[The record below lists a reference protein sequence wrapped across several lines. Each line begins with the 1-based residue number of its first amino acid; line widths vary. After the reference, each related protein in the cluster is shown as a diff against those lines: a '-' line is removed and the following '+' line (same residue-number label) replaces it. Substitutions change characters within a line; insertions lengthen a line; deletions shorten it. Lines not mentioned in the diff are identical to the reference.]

1 MVDYQRIVILGNTTA
16 DVEVK
21 QSESGT
27 QYAHLSVAVSKGRE
41 ETIFFPVTLFQ
52 RNAEIA
58 GEILPKGSRVLV
70 EGTLDVD
77 AKTGKFKVLGNTFC
91 KA

>member
-1 MVDYQRIVILGNTTA
+1 
-16 DVEVK
+16 
-21 QSESGT
+21 
-27 QYAHLSVAVSKGRE
+27 
-41 ETIFFPVTLFQ
+41 VTLFQ

-77 AKTGKFKVLGNTFC
+77 SKTGKFKVLGNTFC